1 MKNWKMMKKREKQMQ
16 QNLTNFWSLFRRAL
30 SYVLI
35 INILLITSSY
45 SRNSLADK
53 TLSDSFISI
62 VKNTKTSVVNIHTT
76 KIVEQ
81 NTKNRGF
88 RIKGQGS
95 GVIYNKDGF
104 IVTNKHVISDA
115 GEIIVR
121 LLDEREFKAEVVGT
135 DERSGTAVI
144 KIDAENLT
152 PASLGNSD
160 SLELGE
166 IVLALGNP
174 LGLGQTVT
182 SGIISVLGTSL
193 VQITGFEDFIQT
205 DATINPDSY
214 GGPLVNLD
222 SKIVGISTMPPTQT
236 AGYFGISLAIPINV
250 VRKATEDLIKYG
262 KITRGWLGVSAQPV
276 TTQLQKALGLKNNQ
290 GALVGGVEPNSAA
303 ANAGIKSGDVIIK
316 FKGKEIK
323 NILSLR
329 SLVKGTEI
337 NKEVEMVVIRGGK
350 ELTLNTV
357 IKESSKTKEKSK
369 KDFFENLGMVV
380 GNIAG
385 KESINLGYEG
395 GKGVVITDIQKD
407 SPAFKAGLNKGDL
420 IIEVQHKPVTSI
432 DELYQAILKIRQ
444 EEDILMFIKRQNKS
458 SKFIVLKQKKEV

>member
-1 MKNWKMMKKREKQMQ
+1 MP
-16 QNLTNFWSLFRRAL
+16 QNATNFWSLFRRTL
-30 SYVLI
+30 IYVLI
-35 INILLITSSY
+35 VNILLIAGSY
-45 SRNSLADK
+45 SRNSLANK
-53 TLSDSFISI
+53 TLSENFISI

-76 KIVEQ
+76 KIVEK
-81 NTKNRGF
+81 NTQNRGF

-95 GVIYNKDGF
+95 GVIYNKSGF

-121 LLDEREFKAEVVGT
+121 LFDEREFKAEVVGI
-135 DERSGTAVI
+135 DERSGIAVI
-144 KIDAENLT
+144 KIDAVSLT

-166 IVLALGNP
+166 IVLAIGNP

-182 SGIISVLGTSL
+182 SGIISAKGTSV
-193 VQITGFEDFIQT
+193 VQVTGFEDFIQT

-222 SKIVGISTMPPTQT
+222 SKIVGISTMPLTQT
-236 AGYFGISLAIPINV
+236 AGFFGISLAIPINV
-250 VRKATEDLIKYG
+250 VRKTTEDLIKYG
-262 KITRGWLGVSAQPV
+262 KITRGWLGVTAQPV
-276 TTQLQKALGLKNNQ
+276 TTQLQRALGLENNQ
-290 GALVGGVEPNSAA
+290 GALVSGVEPNSAA

-316 FKGKEIK
+316 YNGKEIK
-323 NILSLR
+323 NILYLR

-337 NKEVEMVVIRGGK
+337 NKEVEMVVIRDGK
-350 ELTLNTV
+350 ELTLDTA
-357 IKESSKTKEKSK
+357 ILESLKAKDRSK
-369 KDFFENLGMVV
+369 KDFFKNLGMVV
-380 GNIAG
+380 GNITG

-395 GKGVVITDIQKD
+395 GKGVIITGIQKD

-432 DELYQAILKIRQ
+432 EDLHQAILKIKH

>member
-1 MKNWKMMKKREKQMQ
+1 MP
-16 QNLTNFWSLFRRAL
+16 QNLTNCWSLPGRIL
-30 SYVLI
+30 TY
-35 INILLITSSY
+35 LLIVNVLLVTNPY
-45 SRNSLADK
+45 PRKSLANK
-53 TLSDSFISI
+53 TLSENFISI

-76 KIVEQ
+76 RIVEK
-81 NTKNRGF
+81 NTQNRGF

-95 GVIYNKDGF
+95 GIIYNKDGF

-121 LLDEREFKAEVVGT
+121 LFDDREFKAEVVGI
-135 DERSGTAVI
+135 DERSGIAVI

-152 PASLGNSD
+152 PASPGNSD

-166 IVLALGNP
+166 IVLAIGNP

-182 SGIISVLGTSL
+182 SGIISAKGTSL

-222 SKIVGISTMPPTQT
+222 SKIVGISTMPPVQT

-250 VRKATEDLIKYG
+250 VRKVTDDLIKYG
-262 KITRGWLGVSAQPV
+262 KITRGWLGVAAQPV

-290 GALVGGVEPNSAA
+290 GALVSGVEPNSAA
-303 ANAGIKSGDVIIK
+303 ANAGIKSGDVIVK
-316 FKGKEIK
+316 YNGKVIK
-323 NILSLR
+323 NILYLR

-337 NKEVEMVVIRGGK
+337 NKEIEMIVIRDGK
-350 ELTLNTV
+350 ELTLGTA
-357 IKESSKTKEKSK
+357 IKESSRAKEKSK
-369 KDFFENLGMVV
+369 KDFFNSLGMVV
-380 GNIAG
+380 GNITG

-395 GKGVVITDIQKD
+395 GKGVIITGIQKE

-420 IIEVQHKPVTSI
+420 IIEVQHKPVNSI
-432 DELYQAILKIRQ
+432 DELHQAILDIKN
-444 EEDILMFIKRQNKS
+444 EEDILMFIKRQNKT
-458 SKFIVLKQKKEV
+458 SKFIVLKQKKKV